1 MTKPHLGSLE
11 NYAHYFPKG
20 YGRPRGVDYVPGPHA
35 NEAVVFEDFFT
46 AGLRMPPLLILVDIL
61 HKFQVQLCQLTQNVI
76 VQISKFIWTA
86 TSYGG
91 HSSMDFLLSSMSYT
105 IRIRKFILRDL
116 KLPSLANLVHISS
129 YSLWKSSKNY
139 TCCKEQVDRRLVL
152 VFFAPAR
159 YRVVKIVCS
168 CSEVVL

>member
-1 MTKPHLGSLE
+1 MTKPHLRSLE

-46 AGLRMPPLLILVDIL
+46 AGLRMPPILILVDIL

-86 TSYGG
+86 TSSGG
-91 HSSMDFLLSSMSYT
+91 H
-105 IRIRKFILRDL
+105 
-116 KLPSLANLVHISS
+116 
-129 YSLWKSSKNY
+129 Y
-139 TCCKEQVDRRLVL
+139 TCCKERVDKRLVL